1 MSQIDKPE
9 CYGGVVLYEVKDGI
23 GWITLNR
30 PNKLNAFNDQMV
42 NELDEALAA
51 AEPDLE
57 AKVIVI
63 KGAGRAF
70 SVGEDL
76 SGVGTDEIMKLVPG
90 KVSTVKESLEA
101 ARSWNRRLEYIFN
114 IAKPVVTQVHG
125 YCLGFACSL
134 AMVSDITIASEDAV
148 FGDPTIRMGALPS
161 NPLWP
166 YLIGIN
172 RAKEVLYTGKYLDAR
187 TAETYG
193 LINRVVPMD
202 KLDQEVFRYAKGMS
216 LLHSDGLAPAK
227 DSIKAAMEAR
237 GVGGAFR
244 VTDEMLLL
252 MQRRDMSRDQF
263 DFWKIRDSKGLKAA
277 LRERDAPYMDL

>member
-1 MSQIDKPE
+1 MSHIDKPE
-9 CYGGVVLYEVKDGI
+9 CYNSILQYEVKDSI

-30 PNKLNAFNDQMV
+30 PQKLNAFNDQMIY
-42 NELDEALAA
+42 ELDEALAA
-51 AEPDLE
+51 AEPDLD

-76 SGVGTDEIMKLVPG
+76 SGLGTDELMKLVPG
-90 KVSTVKESLEA
+90 RNATVKESMEA
-101 ARSWNRRLEYIFN
+101 ARRWNRRLEYIFN

-161 NPLWP
+161 NPVWP

-172 RAKEVLYTGKYLDAR
+172 RAKEVLYTGKYLDAK
-187 TAETYG
+187 TAEEYG
-193 LINRVVPMD
+193 LINKVVAAH
-202 KLDQEVFRYAKGMS
+202 KLEQEVLRYAKGLS

-227 DSIKAAMEAR
+227 DSIKATMEAR
-237 GVGGAFR
+237 GLGGAFR
-244 VTDEMLLL
+244 VTDEMMLL
-252 MQRRDMSRDQF
+252 MQRREMSLDDL
-263 DFWKIRDSKGLKAA
+263 DFWYVRDEYGLKEAIA
-277 LRERDAPYMDL
+277 QRDAPYQDL